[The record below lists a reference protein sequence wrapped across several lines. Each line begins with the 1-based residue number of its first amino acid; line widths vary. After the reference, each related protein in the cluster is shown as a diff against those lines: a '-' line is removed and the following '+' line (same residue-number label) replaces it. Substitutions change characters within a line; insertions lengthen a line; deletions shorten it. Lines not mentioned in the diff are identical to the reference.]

1 MELKVHNSFVV
12 DFRSISPLTEKIL
25 STVAASDD
33 VELFEA
39 VLLIV
44 KDKTFLP

>member
-25 STVAASDD
+25 STVA
-33 VELFEA
+33 